1 MPATII
7 ETSDRSFQPVEID
20 PITLD
25 IIEHALR
32 NARREMDEVVFRSAM
47 SSLIREQH
55 DAFPMITDVDGNM
68 VVGQFGSP
76 VHGFKR
82 AYEGTVEEGDLF
94 LTSDPYASEAAIS
107 HAPDWLVVKPV
118 FREGR
123 LIGWTAMFGHVTDI
137 GGKVPGSLPVDAR
150 TIYEEGIYIP
160 PVKIYRRGEQQTE
173 IIDLIMNNVRNPI
186 WNRADLRA
194 IGAAANLAAKRIDE
208 ICDRFGVD
216 TYMVA
221 LQGMLRRCR
230 RAMKQLIDT
239 QISDQKLYFEDYV
252 DDDGRGRGPYKLC
265 CTMEKRDGKL
275 LFDFTGTDP
284 QSDSSI
290 NFLSSEAMFKMFVGT
305 YMIKLFDPQILFND
319 GFYDLVDVNFPKG
332 SILNPIRPAA
342 LGCRTVTLQREFD
355 VLIGLLGQRAP
366 KLMTAAGYS
375 DAPLLYYWG
384 EAEADGREYLL
395 IYMGFGG
402 IPGRPAGDGHDGSSL
417 LPAFM
422 NLSNE
427 FAESYYPIRIDR
439 YESIPDS
446 GGPGLN
452 RGGNGILIS
461 FRFLEP
467 GDIAIHDSRWLTYP
481 WGVNGG
487 LPGERSSKKL
497 ERADGSTE
505 LLAANCDNV
514 HVEPDDVLHFI
525 TWGGGGWGD
534 PLERDAGL
542 VALEVDRGL
551 VTRAGARRY
560 GVVLDDDLAVDRAAT
575 ERLRAK
581 LARERG
587 DPPLFDRGDSVE
599 NLIARCREETG
610 LEPPRPP
617 SFRGRTGLRAAAE

>member
-1 MPATII
+1 MGAQII
-7 ETSDRSFQPVEID
+7 ETSTRQFERVKVDS
-20 PITLD
+20 ITLD

-32 NARREMDEVVFRSAM
+32 NVRGEMDDVVFRSAM

-68 VVGQFGSP
+68 IVGQFGSP
-76 VHGFKR
+76 IHGFKR
-82 AYEGTVEEGDLF
+82 AYSGTVEEGDLF

-107 HAPDWLVVKPV
+107 HAPDWLIVKPV

-160 PVKIYRRGEQQTE
+160 PIKIYRKGEFQTD
-173 IIDLIMNNVRNPI
+173 IVDLIMNNVRNPV

-194 IGAAANLAAKRIDE
+194 IAAAANLAARRIDE

-216 TYMVA
+216 TYVTA
-221 LQGMLRRCR
+221 LDGMLQRCR
-230 RAMKQLIDT
+230 QVMKQLIDT
-239 QISDQKLYFEDYV
+239 QIGDDRLYFEDYV
-252 DDDGRGRGPYKLC
+252 DDDGRGYGPYKLC
-265 CTMEKRDGKL
+265 CTMEKKDGKL
-275 LFDFTGTDP
+275 VFDFTGTDP
-284 QSDSSI
+284 QSESSI

-305 YMIKLFDPQILFND
+305 FMIKLFDPQILFND
-319 GFYDLVDVNFPKG
+319 GFYDLVEVNFPKG
-332 SILNPIRPAA
+332 SILNPIHPAA

-384 EAEADGREYLL
+384 KDKEGADYLL

-427 FAESYYPIRIDR
+427 FAEGYYPIRIDR

-446 GGPGLN
+446 GGPGLH

-467 GDIAIHDSRWLTYP
+467 GDIAIHDSRWLTFP

-487 LPGERSSKKL
+487 LPGERSSKKI
-497 ERADGSTE
+497 ERSDGSSE
-505 LLAANCDNV
+505 ILPANCDNV
-514 HVEPDDVLHFI
+514 HVEPEDVLHFI

-534 PLERDAGL
+534 PLERDAEL

-551 VTRAGARRY
+551 VTVAGARRY
-560 GVVLDDDLAVDRAAT
+560 GVVVNNDSSLDSDET
-575 ERLRAK
+575 ERLRADMS
-581 LARERG
+581 RERG
-587 DPPLFDRGDSVE
+587 ELPLFNRGDSIE
-599 NLIARCREETG
+599 NLLARCREETG

-617 SFRGRTGLRAAAE
+617 LCRNRRVNAAAG